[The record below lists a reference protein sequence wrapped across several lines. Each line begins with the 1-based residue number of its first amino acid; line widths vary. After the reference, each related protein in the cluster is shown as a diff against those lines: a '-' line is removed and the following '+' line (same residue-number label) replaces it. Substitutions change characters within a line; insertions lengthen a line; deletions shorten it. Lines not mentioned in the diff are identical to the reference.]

1 MEVPLFPDTAAD
13 LDWLGGFIRDR
24 LDFEASELEIVWEC
38 ENEQAYVS
46 LDSSRSLCSRE
57 DPNVRI
63 EFGAQDSQNRYYT
76 GVFIG
81 RWKVLESRLGEFEMI
96 LLHGKHADI
105 SAFVAALSNALK
117 AWYLGLSR

>member
-1 MEVPLFPDTAAD
+1 MFSDTFAD
-13 LDWLGGFIRDR
+13 LDWLDGFIRDR
-24 LDFEASELEIVWEC
+24 LNFKASELEIIWEC

-46 LDSSRSLCSRE
+46 LDSSRSACSRE